1 MADDTNLDTSLV
13 IKYLEPWE
21 LIKMSLL
28 RQANLATPN
37 PCRHPQP
44 FHLRNLGV
52 CGLRYLSLKH
62 KDQVIKYDTHLAS
75 EKF

>member
-1 MADDTNLDTSLV
+1 
-13 IKYLEPWE
+13 
-21 LIKMSLL
+21 MSLL

-62 KDQVIKYDTHLAS
+62 EDQVIKYDTHLAP